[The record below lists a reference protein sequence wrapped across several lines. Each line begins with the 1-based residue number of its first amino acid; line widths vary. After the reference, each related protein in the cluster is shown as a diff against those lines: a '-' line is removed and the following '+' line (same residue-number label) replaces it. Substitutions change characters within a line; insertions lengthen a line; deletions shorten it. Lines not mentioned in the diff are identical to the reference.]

1 MMTIRPVAFAI
12 TAMLLILCS
21 ALHAFSQQPSDRGF
35 LEGKKY
41 DLKGPASLDEPKLLF
56 TEMGREEV

>member
-1 MMTIRPVAFAI
+1 MTIRPVAFTV
-12 TAMLLILCS
+12 TAVFLILCS

-41 DLKGPASLDEPKLLF
+41 DLKGPASLGEPKLLF
-56 TEMGREEV
+56 TEMGKEEV